1 MAKISRSVLA
11 VEDVDL
17 KTGEVRYRG
26 TREVRSSR
34 APRFNRFG
42 SEFVLLYTEGIEAVL
57 SGLNPKYYVYL
68 MMLSGF
74 MDRQNVISHGIMSK
88 VCRMYLG
95 GGVNR
100 NYVYRWMRSCVSALV
115 DAGYISLLDAEF
127 RVYMINPRVVCYRSR
142 NYRDELIKRF
152 DSINVVGVDE
162 LVVPGVV
169 ADPSEEE
176 FD

>member
-17 KTGEVRYRG
+17 DTGEVRYRG
-26 TREVRSSR
+26 MREVRSSK

-42 SEFVLLYTEGIEAVL
+42 SEFVLLYTEGIEAV
-57 SGLNPKYYVYL
+57 
-68 MMLSGF
+68 LSGF